1 MKATDLL
8 KEHHQEVEELFERMS
23 QAESDEISAL
33 RDELVA
39 TLVSHSAIEEELFY
53 PRAGRRSAPPPI
65 PTSYEEHALVDVMLQ
80 KLLSAE
86 PGDETFH
93 ARLGVLKEL
102 VQHHVEQEEKRALP
116 QVESAM
122 GAERLEELG
131 SRLAMRF
138 GQVRESDVE
147 ALLAR
152 NVAKSMPAA
161 GRRARAAEAAGA
173 QGGGQASTR
182 EARTEARVDAA
193 RRAGAGRAEG
203 APHRR
208 DRTEEDSGHAARE
221 DRASRARAQGEPTGE
236 DQPHRPQ
243 GRSREQRLRA
253 LTVTSAHQRTL
264 PQISG
269 ARSGR
274 RTAGLAPPSRS
285 NSGSVPPAFG
295 EAAFGAAVSA
305 VIALQ
310 QGRVVVGDRVDPR
323 RDGARCEGAAR
334 RRPEQRLGLD
344 PRPRRHRGRARGRRP
359 RGPAGPACGRGS
371 ARRRRSPR
379 WSGA

>member
-23 QAESDEISAL
+23 QADNDEISAL

-53 PRAGRRSAPPPI
+53 PESREALGASPLI

-93 ARLGVLKEL
+93 ARLDVLKEL
-102 VQHHVEQEEKRALP
+102 VQHHVEEEEKELFP

-161 GRRARAAEAAGA
+161 GRRARAAKPQARKAAAKRPPAKRAPKRASTQRAEPARGA
-173 QGGGQASTR
+173 QK
-182 EARTEARVDAA
+182 
-193 RRAGAGRAEG
+193 
-203 APHRR
+203 
-208 DRTEEDSGHAARE
+208 
-221 DRASRARAQGEPTGE
+221 
-236 DQPHRPQ
+236 
-243 GRSREQRLRA
+243 
-253 LTVTSAHQRTL
+253 
-264 PQISG
+264 
-269 ARSGR
+269 GR
-274 RTAGLAPPSRS
+274 RTAATGRKKAAAT
-285 NSGSVPPAFG
+285 PPAKT
-295 EAAFGAAVSA
+295 
-305 VIALQ
+305 
-310 QGRVVVGDRVDPR
+310 
-323 RDGARCEGAAR
+323 
-334 RRPEQRLGLD
+334 
-344 PRPRRHRGRARGRRP
+344 GRAAPARKASRPAKTSRTGRK
-359 RGPAGPACGRGS
+359 GGRASSAS
-371 ARRRRSPR
+371 AR
-379 WSGA
+379 

>member
-23 QAESDEISAL
+23 QADNDEISAL

-53 PRAGRRSAPPPI
+53 PESREALGASPLI

-93 ARLGVLKEL
+93 ARLDVLKEL
-102 VQHHVEQEEKRALP
+102 VQHHVEEEEKELFP

-161 GRRARAAEAAGA
+161 GRRARAAKPQARKAAAKRPPAKRAPKRASTQRAEPARGA
-173 QGGGQASTR
+173 QK
-182 EARTEARVDAA
+182 
-193 RRAGAGRAEG
+193 
-203 APHRR
+203 
-208 DRTEEDSGHAARE
+208 
-221 DRASRARAQGEPTGE
+221 
-236 DQPHRPQ
+236 
-243 GRSREQRLRA
+243 
-253 LTVTSAHQRTL
+253 
-264 PQISG
+264 
-269 ARSGR
+269 GR
-274 RTAGLAPPSRS
+274 RTAATGRKKAAATPPTKT
-285 NSGSVPPAFG
+285 
-295 EAAFGAAVSA
+295 
-305 VIALQ
+305 
-310 QGRVVVGDRVDPR
+310 
-323 RDGARCEGAAR
+323 
-334 RRPEQRLGLD
+334 
-344 PRPRRHRGRARGRRP
+344 GRAAPARKASRPAKTSRTGRK
-359 RGPAGPACGRGS
+359 GGRASSAS
-371 ARRRRSPR
+371 AR
-379 WSGA
+379 

>member
-23 QAESDEISAL
+23 QADNDEISAL

-39 TLVSHSAIEEELFY
+39 TLVSHTAIEEELFY
-53 PRAGRRSAPPPI
+53 PESREALGASPLI
-65 PTSYEEHALVDVMLQ
+65 TTSYEEHALVDVMLQ

-102 VQHHVEQEEKRALP
+102 VQHHVEEEEKELFP

-161 GRRARAAEAAGA
+161 GRRARAAKPQARKAAAKRPPAKRAPKRASTQRAEPARGA
-173 QGGGQASTR
+173 QK
-182 EARTEARVDAA
+182 
-193 RRAGAGRAEG
+193 
-203 APHRR
+203 
-208 DRTEEDSGHAARE
+208 
-221 DRASRARAQGEPTGE
+221 
-236 DQPHRPQ
+236 
-243 GRSREQRLRA
+243 
-253 LTVTSAHQRTL
+253 
-264 PQISG
+264 
-269 ARSGR
+269 GR
-274 RTAGLAPPSRS
+274 RTAATGRKKTAAT
-285 NSGSVPPAFG
+285 PPAKT
-295 EAAFGAAVSA
+295 
-305 VIALQ
+305 
-310 QGRVVVGDRVDPR
+310 
-323 RDGARCEGAAR
+323 
-334 RRPEQRLGLD
+334 
-344 PRPRRHRGRARGRRP
+344 GRAAPARKASRPAKTSRTGRK
-359 RGPAGPACGRGS
+359 GGRASSAS
-371 ARRRRSPR
+371 AR
-379 WSGA
+379 